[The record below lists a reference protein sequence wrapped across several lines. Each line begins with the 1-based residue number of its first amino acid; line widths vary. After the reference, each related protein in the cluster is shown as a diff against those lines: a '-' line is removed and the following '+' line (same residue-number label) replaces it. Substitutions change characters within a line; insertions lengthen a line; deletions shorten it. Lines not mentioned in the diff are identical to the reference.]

1 MDNSEILNILLN
13 SDKDLVIY
21 RNSDN
26 NNFEIFTDFVEK
38 VDLNLGTLQKFLN
51 KLERFKSNKPYD
63 CYIGFFGYELLCKN
77 INLKVNKDGS
87 SFPEG
92 VFFRPQTKII
102 LDKKIKILTKSKTEL
117 LKDLNV
123 LKKTN
128 NSNHNKVTVSPNVQV
143 YEKIFNKFKKNIRA
157 GETYQ
162 IKIAQKYSNKKD
174 LDIVNLFFDLMK
186 KNLSPESFC
195 VRTNDF
201 NIISCSPENLFKVKG
216 KKIITSPIA
225 GTVSRDKV
233 KSTKEARKFFENNQK
248 EDKEHN
254 MIVDLERNDLSRI
267 TKANTVKIQNLKFVQ
282 KYQYIFH
289 NVSEISGTLLDN
301 VRLSAVIK
309 AMMPGGSVIGCPKI
323 NTLKLLNKEEKEPR
337 RIYTGSFGYY
347 RSKQDMSFNIIIRSI
362 LNFKNISEISVAS
375 GVVVDSN
382 AKHEFGENFIKAE
395 ALIDLFK

>member
-1 MDNSEILNILLN
+1 L
-13 SDKDLVIY
+13 
-21 RNSDN
+21 
-26 NNFEIFTDFVEK
+26 IFKINEAVKLPPAESPAINKLFK
-38 VDLNLGTLQKFLN
+38 SSFLN

-77 INLKVNKDGS
+77 INLKVNKDNS

-102 LDKKIKILTKSKTEL
+102 LDKQVKIITKSKSKL
-117 LKDLNV
+117 LKDLKALN
-123 LKKTN
+123 KTTSS
-128 NSNHNKVTVSPNVQV
+128 NSNKISVSPNIQV

-174 LDIVNLFFDLMK
+174 LDIVNLFFNLMK

-254 MIVDLERNDLSRI
+254 MIVDMERSDLSRVCI
-267 TKANTVKIQNLKFVQ
+267 PGTVKIDKE
-282 KYQYIFH
+282 KYVEEYRHLFH
-289 NVSEISGTLLDN
+289 YVTTISGSLLKGMT
-301 VRLSAVIK
+301 IK
-309 AMMPGGSVIGCPKI
+309 
-323 NTLKLLNKEEKEPR
+323 
-337 RIYTGSFGYY
+337 
-347 RSKQDMSFNIIIRSI
+347 NIIKSMIYP
-362 LNFKNISEISVAS
+362 
-375 GVVVDSN
+375 
-382 AKHEFGENFIKAE
+382 
-395 ALIDLFK
+395 

>member
-1 MDNSEILNILLN
+1 MNNSEILNALYE
-13 SDKDLVIY
+13 SDKELIIY
-21 RNSDN
+21 RNSEK
-26 NNFEIFTDFVEK
+26 NNFEIYTDFVEK
-38 VDLNLGTLQKFLN
+38 VNLNIGNLDKFLN

-77 INLKVNKDGS
+77 INLKVNKDNS

-102 LDKKIKILTKSKTEL
+102 LDKQVKIITKSKSKL
-117 LKDLNV
+117 LKDLKALN
-123 LKKTN
+123 KTTSS
-128 NSNHNKVTVSPNVQV
+128 NSNKISVSPNVQV

-174 LDIVNLFFDLMK
+174 LDVVNLFFNLMK

-201 NIISCSPENLFKVKG
+201 NIISCSPENLYKVKG

-289 NVSEISGTLLDN
+289 NVSEISGKLLDN

-323 NTLKLLNKEEKEPR
+323 NTLK
-337 RIYTGSFGYY
+337 
-347 RSKQDMSFNIIIRSI
+347 
-362 LNFKNISEISVAS
+362 
-375 GVVVDSN
+375 
-382 AKHEFGENFIKAE
+382 
-395 ALIDLFK
+395 